1 MSLIDIENTYFFS
14 SSAALGAKNIRDD
27 GSSFQIRLDKP
38 IFVPPTAID
47 CTIECRS
54 ANIWFI
60 CPNISDKY
68 VNNHVYYSTTETEDG
83 TLTITPLNNKIRLVF
98 DNKPSTDI
106 VFATGI
112 FNLKL

>member
-1 MSLIDIENTYFFS
+1 MSLIDIENTFFFS
-14 SSAALGAKNIRDD
+14 SSAALGARNIRDD

-60 CPNISDKY
+60 CPNISNKY

-83 TLTITPLNNKIRLVF
+83 TLTITALNNKIR
-98 DNKPSTDI
+98 
-106 VFATGI
+106 
-112 FNLKL
+112 